1 MRKVISEVSVL
12 FLFPYLFFLNL
23 SKFISVDF
31 FFWQFVFPYTFDCF
45 GKNSHAVLK
54 IILIYIHLKTHIDL
68 HFNISKIGIVL
79 K

>member
-31 FFWQFVFPYTFDCF
+31 FFGSLFSPIPLDCF